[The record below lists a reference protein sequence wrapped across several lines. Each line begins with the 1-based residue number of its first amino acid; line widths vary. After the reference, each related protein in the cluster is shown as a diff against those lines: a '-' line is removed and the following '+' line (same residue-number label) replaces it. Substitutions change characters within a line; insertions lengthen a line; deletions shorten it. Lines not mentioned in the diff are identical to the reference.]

1 MNDLSVLFQA
11 EDHVLRWKAE
21 MENAMARYELAQ
33 TRKRIAYLISQH
45 EPVNSLGINRERLRL
60 VLAYIQ
66 HGDLQRLERDFE
78 EQRVAEARGERV
90 K

>member
-33 TRKRIAYLISQH
+33 MRKRIAYLISQH
-45 EPVNSLGINRERLRL
+45 EPVASLGIHRERLRTA
-60 VLAYIQ
+60 LAYIQ
-66 HGDLQRLERDFE
+66 HGDLVRLEREFE
-78 EQRVAEARGERV
+78 AQRVSEARGE
-90 K
+90 KL